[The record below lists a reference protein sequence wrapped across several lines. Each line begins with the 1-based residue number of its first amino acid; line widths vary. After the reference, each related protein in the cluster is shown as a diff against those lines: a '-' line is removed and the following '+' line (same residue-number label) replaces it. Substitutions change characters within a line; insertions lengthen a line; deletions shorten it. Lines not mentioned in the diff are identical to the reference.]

1 MNLNIVSIG
10 QLKNKPLLEIQN
22 DYTQRII
29 KLGKTIGINKLQIK
43 EGPLSKKNLPEER
56 KLEEGKFLKKNI
68 VTDKYNIFLDE
79 TGEQINSIEIAQLL
93 SNSLLNFSEVV
104 FFIGGPDGFKK
115 NILSKSNKVISLGK
129 VTWPHMLIRVM
140 LLEQLYR
147 SITIIKKHPYH
158 RN

>member
-56 KLEEGKFLKKNI
+56 KFEEGKFLKKNI

-104 FFIGGPDGFKK
+104 F
-115 NILSKSNKVISLGK
+115 
-129 VTWPHMLIRVM
+129 
-140 LLEQLYR
+140 LLEVLMDLKKTFLASQ
-147 SITIIKKHPYH
+147 IKLFLLE
-158 RN
+158 R